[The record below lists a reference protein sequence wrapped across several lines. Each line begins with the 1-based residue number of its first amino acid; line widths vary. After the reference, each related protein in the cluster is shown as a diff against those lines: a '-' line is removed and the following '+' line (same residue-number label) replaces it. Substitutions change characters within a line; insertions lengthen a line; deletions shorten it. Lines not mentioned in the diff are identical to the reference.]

1 MTGIS
6 SLREVFLEILVANEY
21 YLPTHSPFVLVKD
34 SVCISP
40 SFVSES
46 LSIVF
51 SGCKTGFPTGNSK
64 VPAKSCSVHHLRL
77 VCSYARQNISLVF
90 LPSSCHFLF
99 LFLFSFDFSVYFCF
113 VGFLFGFVLIW
124 FFLKYKSLL
133 PFCFS

>member
-21 YLPTHSPFVLVKD
+21 CLPTHSPFVLVKD

-64 VPAKSCSVHHLRL
+64 VLAKSCSVHHLRL
-77 VCSYARQNISLVF
+77 VCSYVRQNISLVF
-90 LPSSCHFLF
+90 LPSSCHFF
-99 LFLFSFDFSVYFCF
+99 FGFCF
-113 VGFLFGFVLIW
+113 VLTFLFIFVL
-124 FFLKYKSLL
+124 LG
-133 PFCFS
+133 FCLVLC